1 MSMFVTGTKMGEIK
15 LWDSE
20 KLFNLGTLNTATY
33 NPSRVLQHIVN
44 AAEAIGEKIVLTS
57 DSESMNNSLSELD
70 ESNESLCSL
79 DSDDSDF

>member
-1 MSMFVTGTKMGEIK
+1 MFVTGTKMGEIK
-15 LWDSE
+15 MWDSE
-20 KLFNLGTLNTATY
+20 KLFPLGTLNTQTY
-33 NPSRVLQHIVN
+33 NPSRVIQHIVN

-70 ESNESLCSL
+70 DSNESLCSL